1 LASCSATAV
10 VIATVRHRAGAHTFP
25 IIAACFGTANL
36 STILAHL
43 NRGILRATALERFLL
58 ARAATGHDIKIVT
71 RLSRTDEPPPAP
83 ADAQAEPPMNQPAKP
98 KAARRPSLPPGAND
112 PELVMPTLEDLERQ
126 VRRRSVGRTIS
137 ESCHDL
143 GVVPGFC
150 TSSFWNRLFE
160 IMHYFGGNV
169 ATVMRQRSNRE
180 QAFIQEQDKK
190 LDNTWDWLQLKRDA
204 IRQIL
209 GYFIGEDPVDPFD
222 TPTAPLATG
231 PP

>member
-1 LASCSATAV
+1 
-10 VIATVRHRAGAHTFP
+10 
-25 IIAACFGTANL
+25 
-36 STILAHL
+36 
-43 NRGILRATALERFLL
+43 
-58 ARAATGHDIKIVT
+58 
-71 RLSRTDEPPPAP
+71 
-83 ADAQAEPPMNQPAKP
+83 MNQPAKP
-98 KAARRPSLPPGAND
+98 KAARRPSLLPGAND